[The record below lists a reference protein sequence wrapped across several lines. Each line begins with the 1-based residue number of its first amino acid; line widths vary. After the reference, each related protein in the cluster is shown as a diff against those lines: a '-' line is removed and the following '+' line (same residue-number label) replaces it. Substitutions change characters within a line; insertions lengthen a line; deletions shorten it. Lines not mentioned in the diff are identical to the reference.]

1 MAGELKER
9 VARGVAWSIG
19 EKVGTM
25 LLQMG
30 VSIVVL
36 RLLMPGDFGVVAIL
50 TAFAAFAVVVVDSG
64 FSQTLIRKAEP
75 SAEDYRSVF
84 LFNIGVSAALY
95 VLLTALSPM
104 VARYYDMPVI
114 TQIAPVFFLLVPVN
128 ALCVIQNT
136 IFTRR
141 FRFALLSKVTFTA
154 SLVSGVA
161 AVLLALAGCG
171 VWSLVAQRVLQMA
184 VRALLLWWLSDWRPR
199 RSAGWSFAALRE
211 MAPFSFSLLATDL
224 ISAVYNKIPQLFIGR
239 LYSAQ
244 TLGFFDQALKLKD
257 LPVSSTMTAVQ
268 GVTYPAFSRIAGD
281 GRKFAESFRQVT
293 MIVAYAMFP
302 VMLGLSAVARDMFAV
317 LLGDKWMPTVPYF
330 EAVCLAGLFYPV
342 AMVAYNVMKVRCG
355 GSLIVRLEVSKKIV
369 LTAIF
374 ALTIPRSVQ
383 AVVWGLVV
391 FAACEMVVNV
401 WAALRVSAL
410 PARRFV
416 RTLFPI
422 ACVAGAMYAAV
433 RGVAGAPVANPWL
446 RLLLEVVCGAVVYL
460 LLSLLFRLEAFRELR
475 DIVRRQFAAPPHEI

>member
-1 MAGELKER
+1 
-9 VARGVAWSIG
+9 
-19 EKVGTM
+19 
-25 LLQMG
+25 
-30 VSIVVL
+30 
-36 RLLMPGDFGVVAIL
+36 
-50 TAFAAFAVVVVDSG
+50 
-64 FSQTLIRKAEP
+64 
-75 SAEDYRSVF
+75 
-84 LFNIGVSAALY
+84 
-95 VLLTALSPM
+95 
-104 VARYYDMPVI
+104 
-114 TQIAPVFFLLVPVN
+114 
-128 ALCVIQNT
+128 
-136 IFTRR
+136 
-141 FRFALLSKVTFTA
+141 
-154 SLVSGVA
+154 
-161 AVLLALAGCG
+161 
-171 VWSLVAQRVLQMA
+171 
-184 VRALLLWWLSDWRPR
+184 
-199 RSAGWSFAALRE
+199 
-211 MAPFSFSLLATDL
+211 
-224 ISAVYNKIPQLFIGR
+224 
-239 LYSAQ
+239 
-244 TLGFFDQALKLKD
+244 
-257 LPVSSTMTAVQ
+257 
-268 GVTYPAFSRIAGD
+268 
-281 GRKFAESFRQVT
+281 
-293 MIVAYAMFP
+293 
-302 VMLGLSAVARDMFAV
+302 MFAV

-355 GSLIVRLEVSKKIV
+355 GALIVRLEVSKKIV

-475 DIVRRQFAAPPHEI
+475 DIVRKQFAAPPHEI